1 MTLLDY
7 PVRLAGGG
15 WSVNPPGALAPKL
28 CCWGIAKP
36 TNKITRHNTINAL
49 HSILKLTRIIKSLLP
64 HNFILK
70 WLDTTMLHT
79 DWFVVK
85 WKPSRKG
92 YQKVSCKQSNSH
104 QYAKS
109 AKSERATKVKKNM
122 RLHCIV

>member
-49 HSILKLTRIIKSLLP
+49 HSILKLTRIIKIP
-64 HNFILK
+64 FTPNFILN

-79 DWFVVK
+79 DWFVV
-85 WKPSRKG
+85 
-92 YQKVSCKQSNSH
+92 
-104 QYAKS
+104 
-109 AKSERATKVKKNM
+109 
-122 RLHCIV
+122 